1 MATYVRSHEPVRA
14 HAGNDGASRRTLHID
29 FKEMTE
35 FEVACSAC
43 SAKFAVPLPKAS
55 LPAYMNC
62 LGCGAR
68 LWEGEQD
75 PSYMRMLSLMRAMSA
90 WLDFDKR
97 SIRLGTR
104 IGEP

>member
-1 MATYVRSHEPVRA
+1 MGGYARTLEPARL
-14 HAGNDGASRRTLHID
+14 NNKDEESRRTLHID

-43 SAKFAVPLPKAS
+43 SAKFAVPLPKAT
-55 LPAYMNC
+55 LPSFMNC
-62 LGCGAR
+62 LGCGMR

-75 PSYMRMLSLMRAMSA
+75 PSFIRMQGLMRALSA
-90 WLDFDKR
+90 WLDFENR
-97 SIRLGTR
+97 LFSLGTR

>member
-1 MATYVRSHEPVRA
+1 MGAYIRTHEPVRP
-14 HAGNDGASRRTLHID
+14 HADKEAPARRTLHID

-35 FEVACSAC
+35 FEVACSTC
-43 SAKFAVPLPKAS
+43 SAKFAVPLPKAT

-75 PSYMRMLSLMRAMSA
+75 PAFVRMLSLMRTLSA
-90 WLDFDKR
+90 WLDFENR
-97 SIRLGTR
+97 SFKLAMR
-104 IGEP
+104 I

>member
-1 MATYVRSHEPVRA
+1 MGSHVRNHEPVPTQ
-14 HAGNDGASRRTLHID
+14 AGKYGASRRTLHID

-43 SAKFAVPLPKAS
+43 SAKFAVPLPKAN

-75 PSYMRMLSLMRAMSA
+75 PSYMRMLSVMRAMSA
-90 WLDFDKR
+90 WLDFEKR
-97 SIRLGTR
+97 SFRLGTR